1 MKMTISLFLLLS
13 FSIFVVQARAQ
24 EARQDEVIK
33 INTNLVSV
41 PVVVTDRQGRYIS
54 SLNAEDFT
62 LYQDG
67 VKQTISFFGA
77 EEEPLNVALLLDSSR
92 SALDAMEQIQ
102 DAAQDFIRLLQP
114 ADRAM
119 VVSFDNNVSVLCPLT
134 SDRKRL
140 QNAVDQVDIGERIG
154 TVMRDAVIEVV
165 EQHFAKVKGRKA
177 VILLTDG
184 KDFGSSLSKD
194 ELLDIFEESDVMVY
208 SVFYETRVAS
218 IGRRR
223 GMWRRGRRGGREKR
237 ANGDA
242 IEYLEQMSEISAG
255 RFYQNDVADLKSTF
269 RLVADEL
276 RKHYRLGYYPP
287 DAETGSTAHTIKVKV
302 ARADVAVRSRGS
314 YRAK

>member
-1 MKMTISLFLLLS
+1 MIKMTISLFLLLS
-13 FSIFVVQARAQ
+13 FLIFAVEARAQ
-24 EARQDEVIK
+24 ETRQDEVIK

-41 PVVVTDRQGRYIS
+41 PVVVTDRQGRYVS
-54 SLNAEDFT
+54 GLNAEDFT
-62 LYQDG
+62 IYHDG

-77 EEEPLNVALLLDSSR
+77 EEEPLNVAILLDSSR
-92 SALDAMEQIQ
+92 SALDALELIQ

-119 VVSFDNNVSVLCPLT
+119 VVSFDNAVNVLCPLT

-140 QNAVDQVDIGERIG
+140 QNAVNQVDIGERIG

-165 EQHFAKVKGRKA
+165 EQDFAKVKGRKA
-177 VILLTDG
+177 IILLTDG

-194 ELLDIFEESDVMVY
+194 ELLDILEESDVMVY

-223 GMWRRGRRGGREKR
+223 GMWRGDRKKR
-237 ANGDA
+237 ANEDA
-242 IEYLEQMSEISAG
+242 IEYLELMSEVSAG

-269 RLVADEL
+269 NLVADEL

-287 DAETGSTAHTIKVKV
+287 DAEDNSTAHKITVKV
-302 ARADVAVRSRGS
+302 ARADVAVRSRGN